1 MWEDLLLARVY
12 KRYSVSHRSRE
23 GHYPI
28 YWWSEMRSHFS
39 RRLAASLGIQPLD
52 SKGAS
57 PSVLRNSWFCHK
69 TRLRLV
75 FQPFGDEVRVPRSGH
90 HWGFFIQRNLCQC
103 EMAAQSM
110 LSSEA
115 PFNYQNGKIHLYC
128 PFTSFLKFLFMYF
141 WLCWVFVLP
150 RLSLVAESGGYS
162 SLWCS
167 GSSGF
172 FCWGARA
179 LGHAGFSSCSSPAP
193 EHRLKSCGVWA

>member
-1 MWEDLLLARVY
+1 
-12 KRYSVSHRSRE
+12 
-23 GHYPI
+23 
-28 YWWSEMRSHFS
+28 
-39 RRLAASLGIQPLD
+39 
-52 SKGAS
+52 
-57 PSVLRNSWFCHK
+57 
-69 TRLRLV
+69 
-75 FQPFGDEVRVPRSGH
+75 
-90 HWGFFIQRNLCQC
+90 
-103 EMAAQSM
+103 M

-193 EHRLKSCGVWA
+193 EHRLKSCGVWAQFLWSIWGLPGSGIEPMSLAGRFFTAEPPEKPCPFTSQDARLVTCLLPNYKNQRYFLVFP